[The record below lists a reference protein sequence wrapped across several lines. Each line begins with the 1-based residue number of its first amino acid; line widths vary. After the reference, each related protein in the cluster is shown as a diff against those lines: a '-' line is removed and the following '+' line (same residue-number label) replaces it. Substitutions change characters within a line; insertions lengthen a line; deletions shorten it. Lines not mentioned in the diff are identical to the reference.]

1 MNKVLT
7 IVSVFPEIF
16 NVNGDAENSAVLAAR
31 SRWAGHSARVIR
43 VSQTDPVPAETPG
56 VVIIG
61 SATDVVLPQA
71 ITALQKY
78 RPALAEWIAAGVPM
92 VAVGTGWELLAE
104 SIELAEGTVQGLG
117 LLPGRAVLAA
127 SRISDDLIVN
137 SPFGR
142 LVGYENHARDMILPA
157 GSSALGEVVYGRG
170 NGGRSTV
177 FSEGL
182 LLDNVVATHL
192 HGPVLA
198 KNPALADHVLSAA
211 LGEVYDARNVPA
223 GRVDDIARSARNII
237 ATRLGQAAE

>member
-1 MNKVLT
+1 MSKVLS

-71 ITALQKY
+71 LTALQPY
-78 RPALAEWIAAGVPM
+78 RTALADWIASGVPI

-104 SIELAEGTVQGLG
+104 SIELPEGTVEGLG

-127 SRISDDLIVN
+127 SRVSDDLIVK
-137 SPFGR
+137 SGFGR
-142 LVGYENHARDMILPA
+142 LIGYENHARDMVLPE
-157 GSSALGEVVYGRG
+157 GSVPLGDVVYGRG
-170 NGGRSTV
+170 NGGQASK

-182 LLDNVVATHL
+182 LLVNVIATHL

-198 KNPALADHVLSAA
+198 KNPALADHVLGLA
-211 LGEVYDARNVPA
+211 LGDTYDARNVPA
-223 GRVDDIARSARNII
+223 GRVDDIARAARNII
-237 ATRLGQAAE
+237 ATRLGQTAE